1 MFLIWLTV
9 HLTHDNKRFQKY
21 SDQFTGTIVQY
32 CVLACMIA
40 LERHELRTTLQKQGA
55 TVQALRCQFPEL
67 RKFVEALHECRYADF
82 MKSLA
87 WVRKRIFF
95 CQPFL

>member
-1 MFLIWLTV
+1 M
-9 HLTHDNKRFQKY
+9 
-21 SDQFTGTIVQY
+21 QY

-40 LERHELRTTLQKQGA
+40 LARHELQTTLQKQGA

-67 RKFVEALHECRYADF
+67 REFVEALHECRYADF

-87 WVRKRIFF
+87 WVCFF
-95 CQPFL
+95 FIGTFLLVSVLGPIT